1 MKQLMTTREVADYI
15 RIKERKVYDLLRK
28 KRIPA
33 TRITGKWLFP
43 KTLIDH
49 WIASSTK
56 IPGAFKN
63 AVHEGKAT
71 PAICAGSQDPLL
83 EWSLRESECQLA
95 LMPGGSLDGLERL
108 SAGEAMLSGLH
119 VYEPISETYNQA
131 AVIRYCPSIDV
142 VLIEWAKRER
152 GLIFKEN
159 NNIKNISIENY
170 KGKRLVRRQIGSG
183 SEIYLQYILRT
194 YNLSHDDFKKTE
206 IAYSENDAVHLVL
219 SDKADVTLGLKSEAK
234 KYQLGFCPIITERFD
249 LVVDRKFWFE
259 KPFQDLL
266 NFCKTSHFK
275 EIASNLDGYNIIDLV
290 KVHFNSN

>member
-1 MKQLMTTREVADYI
+1 MSDYFTTEELADFL
-15 RIKERKVYDLLRK
+15 RIKSRKVYDLVSKDLVPHSRVM
-28 KRIPA
+28 
-33 TRITGKWLFP
+33 GKLLFS
-43 KTLIDH
+43 KIEISN
-49 WIASSTK
+49 WISGNKSENIQLK
-56 IPGAFKN
+56 SMPI
-63 AVHEGKAT
+63 VLL
-71 PAICAGSQDPLL
+71 GSHDPLL
-83 EWSLRESECQLA
+83 ELA
-95 LMPGGSLDGLERL
+95 VKKSKSGIAMSFDGSTQGLERFKL
-108 SAGEAMLSGLH
+108 NEGFVSGLH
-119 VYEPISETYNQA
+119 LYDNDENIWNVPIVKKQLSDKA
-131 AVIRYCPSIDV
+131 V

-194 YNLSHDDFKKTE
+194 YNLSHDDFKRTE

-266 NFCKTSHFK
+266 NFCKTSDFK
-275 EIASNLDGYNIIDLV
+275 EIASNLDGYNIIDLG
-290 KVHFNSN
+290 KVHFNSI